1 MSTLIIDILLIYN
14 SDKNRARSEIYFAK
28 LSLSDAFLKR
38 YSKKLYNKASETH
51 NNNKKYKQML
61 AFYHFALEVKIRNGL
76 LICSDKSKAFVF
88 TVVSKTRYFYESTTR
103 KINKSLE
110 TRKVTAQHGKYTC

>member
-28 LSLSDAFLKR
+28 LSFSDAFLKR

-76 LICSDKSKAFVF
+76 LICRV
-88 TVVSKTRYFYESTTR
+88 
-103 KINKSLE
+103 I
-110 TRKVTAQHGKYTC
+110 KVKHLFLQLCLKQDIFMSQQHER